1 MVKDRKVFS
10 NADFF
15 QNILLT
21 LRKQNTI
28 TKIIIIAE
36 MLLLGIGAQAQEET
50 RLYAVKSGIVTMEM
64 DMMGRKI
71 VQDIYF
77 DDYGAKQ
84 AMILDM
90 RGQKVRA
97 VEVDGEQLMI
107 NDAENTAMRMPAMG
121 RGGEFQEF

>member
-1 MVKDRKVFS
+1 MKKIM
-10 NADFF
+10 
-15 QNILLT
+15 ILMIL
-21 LRKQNTI
+21 
-28 TKIIIIAE
+28 A
-36 MLLLGIGAQAQEET
+36 LLGTGAQAQEVT
-50 RLYAVKSGIVTMEM
+50 RMYAVKSGIVTMEM

>member
-1 MVKDRKVFS
+1 
-10 NADFF
+10 
-15 QNILLT
+15 
-21 LRKQNTI
+21 
-28 TKIIIIAE
+28 

-50 RLYAVKSGIVTMEM
+50 RMYAVKSGILTMEM
-64 DMMGRKI
+64 DMMGRKV

-97 VEVDGEQLMI
+97 VEVNGEQLMI

-121 RGGEFQEF
+121 GGGEFQEL

>member
-1 MVKDRKVFS
+1 
-10 NADFF
+10 
-15 QNILLT
+15 
-21 LRKQNTI
+21 
-28 TKIIIIAE
+28 
-36 MLLLGIGAQAQEET
+36 
-50 RLYAVKSGIVTMEM
+50 MEM

>member
-1 MVKDRKVFS
+1 
-10 NADFF
+10 
-15 QNILLT
+15 
-21 LRKQNTI
+21 
-28 TKIIIIAE
+28 
-36 MLLLGIGAQAQEET
+36 MLLLGIGAQAQEAT
-50 RLYAVKSGIVTMEM
+50 RMYDIKSGIVTMEM

-84 AMILDM
+84 AIILDM